1 LKIFRR
7 QRLKE
12 LVVLSGKGGTGKT
25 SIVGSFAALADD
37 KIMADCDVDA
47 ADLHLIL
54 NPEVLEENEFWSG
67 QVAEINE
74 SKCTQCGLCS
84 ELCRFE
90 AISQSKV
97 DTFLCE
103 GCAFCYQVCPAD
115 AITMHQ
121 SMSGKWYVSKT
132 RYGMLVHAKLGIAQ
146 ENSGKLVSVVR
157 QKAREIAK
165 EQSLEYILTD
175 GPPGIGCPVISSLSG
190 SSKAL
195 IVTEPTIS
203 GLHDMDRILGLCEH
217 FNIEALVCINKYDI
231 NEENTGKI
239 TQYCKDRN
247 VPIAGYVPYDNIIT
261 EAMIHGK
268 PVVKYKMNDTSRAIE
283 DLWDN
288 LLERMT
294 V

>member
-1 LKIFRR
+1 M
-7 QRLKE
+7 KE

-25 SIVGSFAALADD
+25 SIVGSFAALADS

-67 QVAEINE
+67 QVAEIDK

-84 ELCRFE
+84 ELCRFD
-90 AISQSKV
+90 AITREKV

-115 AITMHQ
+115 AITMRQ
-121 SMSGKWYVSKT
+121 NMSGKWYVSKT
-132 RYGMLVHAKLGIAQ
+132 MYGMLVHAKLGIAQ

-165 EQSLEYILTD
+165 ERSFEYIITD

-190 SSKAL
+190 SDEAL

-203 GLHDMDRILGLCEH
+203 GLHDMDRILGLCDH
-217 FNIEALVCINKYDI
+217 FKIKAFVCVNKYDI
-231 NEENTGKI
+231 NEENTEKI
-239 TQYCKDRN
+239 TQFCKDRKIS
-247 VPIAGYVPYDNIIT
+247 VAGYIPYDDIIT

-268 PVVKYKMNDTSRAIE
+268 PVVTYKQNDTSRAIE
-283 DLWDN
+283 DLWSK
-288 LLERMT
+288 LLDRMT
-294 V
+294 G

>member
-1 LKIFRR
+1 
-7 QRLKE
+7 LKE

-25 SIVGSFAALADD
+25 SIVGSFAALADN

-67 QVAEINE
+67 QVAEIDKF
-74 SKCTQCGLCS
+74 KCTHCGLCS
-84 ELCRFE
+84 ELCRFG
-90 AISQSKV
+90 AISQEAV

-103 GCAFCYQVCPAD
+103 GCAFCYQVCPAN
-115 AITMHQ
+115 AISMHQ
-121 SMSGKWYVSKT
+121 NMSGKWYVSKT
-132 RYGMLVHAKLGIAQ
+132 RYGTLVHAKLGIAQ

-165 EQSLEYILTD
+165 ERNLEYILTD

-190 SSKAL
+190 SSKVL

-217 FNIEALVCINKYDI
+217 FQIEALVCVNKYDI
-231 NEENTGKI
+231 NEENTGEI

-247 VPIAGYVPYDNIIT
+247 VPVAGNIPYDDIIT

-268 PVVKYKMNDTSRAIE
+268 PVVKYKHNDTSRAIE
-283 DLWDN
+283 NLWDN

-294 V
+294 G

>member
-1 LKIFRR
+1 M
-7 QRLKE
+7 KE

-37 KIMADCDVDA
+37 KIMTDCDVDA

-67 QVAEINE
+67 QVAEINKF
-74 SKCTQCGLCS
+74 KCTHCGLCS

-90 AISQSKV
+90 AISRRKV
-97 DTFLCE
+97 DNFLCE

-115 AITMHQ
+115 AVTMHPN
-121 SMSGKWYVSKT
+121 MSGKWYVSKT

-157 QKAREIAK
+157 QKAREIANK
-165 EQSLEYILTD
+165 QGLEFILTD

-190 SSKAL
+190 SSEAL
-195 IVTEPTIS
+195 IVTEPTLS

-217 FNIEALVCINKYDI
+217 FQINALVCVNKYDI

-239 TQYCKDRN
+239 NQYCKDRN
-247 VPIAGYVPYDNIIT
+247 IPIAGYVPYDNIMT
-261 EAMIHGK
+261 EAMIYGK
-268 PVVKYKMNDTSRAIE
+268 PVVDYKRNDTSRAIE

-294 V
+294 G